1 MEEMQLK
8 RKVLL
13 ASVIAILL
21 MMSVFTGCKKQITEF
36 QLQEG
41 FSLAIDAVAATVDDP
56 TGLIKEFEERSAFT
70 LQSYEE
76 TDGGVIATYL
86 VNAPDMTE
94 IAKRAENGEF
104 EDVEALKAAV
114 LAELETAGTVE
125 TEVTVEFE
133 KNGPLYTP
141 VLTEAFLNAYF
152 GGAFDAVA
160 EKYGI
165 SLG

>member
-1 MEEMQLK
+1 MK
-8 RKVLL
+8 RRALFVAVIAVLL
-13 ASVIAILL
+13 LL
-21 MMSVFTGCKKQITEF
+21 SAFTGCKKQVTEF

-41 FSLAIDAVAATVDDP
+41 FSLAIDAVVATVDDP
-56 TGLIKEFEERSAFT
+56 TGLIKEFEKRSAFT
-70 LQSYEE
+70 LQGYEE
-76 TDGGVIATYL
+76 TENGVIATYK

-94 IAKRAENGEF
+94 IAQRAENGEF

-114 LAELETAGTVE
+114 LAELETADTVE

-141 VLTEAFLNAYF
+141 VLTEAFLDAYF